1 MQNLRLLLYP
11 FSILYDGI
19 TSLRNYAFDKG
30 ILKQHEFDIPI
41 IAVGNLSTGGTGKT
55 PMIEY
60 FIKKNKGLRIGVL
73 SRGYGRKTSGY
84 IELDVNDTVE
94 KVGDEPLQIKIKFKD
109 SIVSAVCEKRVD
121 GINLLL
127 ENHDLDI
134 ILLDDAYQHR
144 HVKANHYVLLT
155 SYGNLYKDDYLL
167 PAGNLRES
175 RSGANRAQTVVVTKC
190 PSSISVEETLE
201 IEKKLDLLPSQELCF
216 SYIAYDD
223 FVYGNNDVVKDLND
237 FKGMQVTVVTGIAN
251 PTPFIEYLK
260 KFITVDH
267 LRYTD
272 HHNFTNEE
280 VELIRSKKI
289 VITTEKDSVRLRNY
303 DLDNVMYLPIQ
314 TKFID
319 KEPTL

>member
-11 FSILYDGI
+11 FSIVYDGI
-19 TSLRNYAFDKG
+19 TSLRNYAFNKG
-30 ILKQHEFDIPI
+30 IIEQHEFYIPI

-60 FIKKNKGLRIGVL
+60 FIKKNKDLKLGVL
-73 SRGYGRKTSGY
+73 SRGYGRRTSGY
-84 IELDVNDTVE
+84 IEINLNDTVE
-94 KVGDEPLQIKIKFKD
+94 KVGDEPLQIKLKFKNL
-109 SIVSAVCEKRVD
+109 IVSAVCEKRVD
-121 GINLLL
+121 GINNLLK
-127 ENHDLDI
+127 NHDLDL

-144 HVKANHYVLLT
+144 HVKASHYVLLT

-175 RSGANRAQTVVVTKC
+175 RSGAKRAQTVVVTKC
-190 PSSISVEETLE
+190 PSSISVEETLK
-201 IEKKLDLLPSQELCF
+201 IKQKLQLLPSQQLCF

-223 FVYGNNDVVKDLND
+223 FVYGANDSKNLSD
-237 FKGMQVTVVTGIAN
+237 FKGLEVSVVTGIAN
-251 PTPFIEYLK
+251 PIPFIEYLK

-267 LRYTD
+267 LKYTD

-289 VITTEKDSVRLRNY
+289 VITTEKDYVRLRNY
-303 DLDNVMYLPIQ
+303 DLSNVMYLPIQ
-314 TKFID
+314 TKFIG
-319 KEPTL
+319 KEPSL

>member
-30 ILKQHEFDIPI
+30 VLEQREFDMPI

-55 PMIEY
+55 PVIEY
-60 FIKKNKGLRIGVL
+60 FIKKNQGLKIGVL

-94 KVGDEPLQIKIKFKD
+94 KVGDEPLQIKLKFKGL
-109 SIVSAVCEKRVD
+109 IVSAVCEKRVD
-121 GINLLL
+121 GIDNLLK
-127 ENHDLDI
+127 NHDLDL

-144 HVKANHYVLLT
+144 HVKASHYVLLT
-155 SYGNLYKDDYLL
+155 SYGKLYKDDYLL

-175 RSGANRAQTVVVTKC
+175 RSGANRAQTIVVTKC
-190 PSSISVEETLE
+190 PLSISVEETLE
-201 IEKKLDLLPSQELCF
+201 IEKKLDLLPFQNLYF

-223 FVYGNNDVVKDLND
+223 FIYGNDVIKNLND
-237 FKGMQVTVVTGIAN
+237 FKGLEVTVVTGIAN
-251 PTPFIEYLK
+251 PAPFIEYLK

-267 LRYTD
+267 LKYND

-280 VELIRSKKI
+280 VEVIRSKEI
-289 VITTEKDSVRLRNY
+289 VITTEKDYARLRNFE
-303 DLDNVMYLPIQ
+303 LGNVMYLPIQ
-314 TKFID
+314 TKFIG
-319 KEPTL
+319 KEPSL